1 MIRTSELTIGYT
13 HQLLTVDN
21 VQLNTSEL
29 YFLIGKNGS
38 GKSTFFKTITGS
50 TPCLSGKVLLNKQ
63 NVSSIPLATL
73 PTVVAF
79 VGPHFPSVDF
89 LTVEQYV
96 GLART
101 PYTNQFGR
109 LKDEDHKIIQDSL
122 SIIDI
127 VHLKERFVTE
137 LSDGEKQMVAIAKA
151 LAQQT
156 DIIILDEP
164 TAFLDYSN
172 KTIVLNILQQISIE
186 MNKCII
192 ISTHDID
199 MSIELGCS
207 YLVVNKNKKRIQLV
221 NSPVKKEVLLALAF

>member
-1 MIRTSELTIGYT
+1 MIRTSELRIGYT
-13 HQLLTVDN
+13 HELLTVN
-21 VQLNTSEL
+21 NIQLITSEL

-38 GKSTFFKTITGS
+38 GKSTFFKTIIGS
-50 TPCLSGKVLLNKQ
+50 IPSLSGNVILNKE
-63 NVSSIPLATL
+63 NISSIPLSNL
-73 PTVVAF
+73 PTVVSF

-109 LKDEDHKIIQDSL
+109 LKEEDFKIILDSL
-122 SIIDI
+122 SILDI
-127 VHLKERFVTE
+127 IYLKDRFVNE

-172 KTIVLNILQQISIE
+172 KTIVLNMLKRISIE
-186 MNKCII
+186 LKKCII
-192 ISTHDID
+192 LSTHDID
-199 MSIELGCS
+199 MSIDLSCS
-207 YLVVNKNKKRIQLV
+207 YLVVNKNEKRIQLV
-221 NSPVKKEVLLALAF
+221 NSPAKKEDLLALAF